1 MLTISADLSLLSS
14 NQREA
19 LSGFILTYPQIER
32 RQASEP
38 LPPDVIDRRKAAPE
52 PEESRSAEE
61 AFSSGPTLVVP
72 QSTASNLDKSG
83 LPWDER
89 IHSSSKALTA
99 DGLWRKK
106 RGVDDAKVAEVEGQL
121 KQLMSLPTPAVAAVP
136 AAAPTPIAVVPAP
149 PAPQMNVAP
158 SPTATVIDGRQ
169 AFVNLIGRV
178 SSAIQAQKI
187 TQAEVLQE
195 CEKVGVPSL
204 PLLANRL
211 DLVPQVAM
219 SVEAIIV
226 SR

>member
-1 MLTISADLSLLSS
+1 MLTISADLSSMSS

-38 LPPDVIDRRKAAPE
+38 LPPDVIDRRKPVPE

-61 AFSSGPTLVVP
+61 AFSAGPTLVVP

-106 RGVDDAKVAEVEGQL
+106 RGVDDAKVAEVEAQL
-121 KQLMSLPTPAVAAVP
+121 RQLMNLPTPAVAAVP
-136 AAAPTPIAVVPAP
+136 SIVPVPTPIAVVPPAP
-149 PAPQMNVAP
+149 PAP
-158 SPTATVIDGRQ
+158 TVIDGRQ
-169 AFVNLIGRV
+169 AFVNLIGRI
-178 SSAIQAQKI
+178 STAIQEHKL
-187 TQAEVLQE
+187 TQAEVIQE

>member
-1 MLTISADLSLLSS
+1 MLTISADLSSMSS

-19 LSGFILTYPQIER
+19 LSGFILTYPQIG
-32 RQASEP
+32 ASEP

-61 AFSSGPTLVVP
+61 AFSAGPTLVVP

-121 KQLMSLPTPAVAAVP
+121 KQLMSLPTPAVTAVP
-136 AAAPTPIAVVPAP
+136 SIVPAPTPIAVVPAP
-149 PAPQMNVAP
+149 PAPAP
-158 SPTATVIDGRQ
+158 TVIDGRQ